1 MLNFGVVKKLK
12 SKTTLILQTGCT
24 HFLITEKIIT
34 IFFNI
39 YIIYNSGLLHHD
51 VGLVTVATAEK
62 ITKVALILDAPMEE
76 MMKKKIPQVDVED
89 SAQGFL
95 DQMMMKKSVLEIA
108 SHTLKRRM
116 EKHTNPS
123 VSRSLIPKMPPEVHL
138 VVA

>member
-1 MLNFGVVKKLK
+1 M
-12 SKTTLILQTGCT
+12 
-24 HFLITEKIIT
+24 TEKIII

-108 SHTLKRRM
+108 SHMLKRRM

-123 VSRSLIPKMPPEVHL
+123 VSRLLIPKMPPEVHL

>member
-1 MLNFGVVKKLK
+1 M
-12 SKTTLILQTGCT
+12 KTEQ
-24 HFLITEKIIT
+24 IIT
-34 IFFNI
+34 IFFSF
-39 YIIYNSGLLHHD
+39 YVIYNSGLLHHD

-62 ITKVALILDAPMEE
+62 IIKVALILDVPMEG
-76 MMKKKIPQVDVED
+76 MMKKKILQVDVED

-123 VSRSLIPKMPPEVHL
+123 ASRLLIPKMRPEVHL

>member
-1 MLNFGVVKKLK
+1 MLAEV
-12 SKTTLILQTGCT
+12 
-24 HFLITEKIIT
+24 ITYRE
-34 IFFNI
+34 NI